1 MKSATTTGTKP
12 ARVTKRRAET
22 RARLLD
28 AAFQVIADKGFGH
41 VRIEDVCTA
50 AGYTRGA
57 FYSQFTSLEEL
68 FFTLYDQHVTLIMEQ
83 VVTAIA
89 GADDPNDAPAV
100 VERIAATLVLD
111 RDWLLIKI
119 DFLLHAARHPSLA
132 QRLIVQRAQMR
143 AIIENWIT
151 ASAIELPTAV
161 GTVAD
166 AAYAMVAAYDGVS
179 IQLLLENDQ
188 AAASTWLNQLI
199 AVVLTR
205 EKAQGTIRSIDAEA
219 ERQLANRAGFRRAAS
234 SDAEADAKFNSHCDK
249 LLKALSKAYQD
260 PSTPWLTRSVLKKA
274 ISLKDRDDYAKPQYT
289 GVSVKVNAPQSCTT
303 EEANVTLPIRAGPTD
318 DKRVVKILDRRGQPG
333 GVGDGAVR
341 EAARRYEV
349 REIVQRCNGVRRH
362 QRGRV
367 HHRIGWADRVGRVTE
382 DTQDD
387 IEQQSLESRGPVV
400 GTGDASPE
408 VIHGPGCRQELLL
421 ELVHVVHPVLLDQTV
436 AATVGEK
443 IDGKDVPHHLR

>member
-188 AAASTWLNQLI
+188 AAASTWLDQLI

-219 ERQLANRAGFRRAAS
+219 ER
-234 SDAEADAKFNSHCDK
+234 
-249 LLKALSKAYQD
+249 
-260 PSTPWLTRSVLKKA
+260 
-274 ISLKDRDDYAKPQYT
+274 
-289 GVSVKVNAPQSCTT
+289 
-303 EEANVTLPIRAGPTD
+303 
-318 DKRVVKILDRRGQPG
+318 
-333 GVGDGAVR
+333 
-341 EAARRYEV
+341 
-349 REIVQRCNGVRRH
+349 
-362 QRGRV
+362 
-367 HHRIGWADRVGRVTE
+367 
-382 DTQDD
+382 
-387 IEQQSLESRGPVV
+387 
-400 GTGDASPE
+400 
-408 VIHGPGCRQELLL
+408 
-421 ELVHVVHPVLLDQTV
+421 
-436 AATVGEK
+436 
-443 IDGKDVPHHLR
+443 